1 MNANPKSTRDVAGE
15 VPGTEM
21 FPSAF
26 ATMVHKGVERLADL
40 QKATL
45 DVLNQQTLE
54 LDSFYRQAFRGMPTL
69 PGMMFMDLAE
79 QAMGRM
85 VEAEKNIID
94 IAVKQSAQAMELAKQ
109 RTDTASKTAEA
120 MKELFAQST
129 ERAVA
134 VHRIVLDLAAE
145 QNKMVAETVKR
156 QAGVAGTP
164 VARAAETIERGVDT
178 MIETQKEILEAAAK
192 PLKAGTAKA

>member
-1 MNANPKSTRDVAGE
+1 MNANPKSTKDVPADAHAAE
-15 VPGTEM
+15 I

-40 QKATL
+40 QKTTL
-45 DVLNQQTLE
+45 DLLNQQTI
-54 LDSFYRQAFRGMPTL
+54 DFDNFYRQAFRGMPML

-94 IAVKQSAQAMELAKQ
+94 IAVKQSAQAVELAKH
-109 RTDTASKTAEA
+109 RTDMASKTADA
-120 MKELFAQST
+120 MKDLFAQST

-192 PLKAGTAKA
+192 PLKAGAAKA